1 MAQSSLYRHITDRSD
16 LVRLAVD
23 YALERQKWPDSQP
36 HWRQYLIDYTISL
49 WRLLEQHPGLSQELK
64 LMRPSPEKVIT
75 ALTKVALDLLSFGFT
90 AADANM
96 AVDLLAHVTLDS
108 MITEQI
114 FNSPGSANP
123 TVREDSVRA
132 WQHQDERLAHDTR
145 RTMEQSMF
153 DNLLARVELILDGLE
168 TRLNAPDN
176 SPVST
181 TASIS
186 GITDGHGVE
195 AVTEEIMALTG
206 VQQVRIKLN
215 AAGISTAVIS
225 STHPLSEQEIGEA
238 VAEAGYLLVSDN
250 A

>member
-1 MAQSSLYRHITDRSD
+1 M
-16 LVRLAVD
+16 
-23 YALERQKWPDSQP
+23 
-36 HWRQYLIDYTISL
+36 
-49 WRLLEQHPGLSQELK
+49 
-64 LMRPSPEKVIT
+64 
-75 ALTKVALDLLSFGFT
+75 
-90 AADANM
+90 
-96 AVDLLAHVTLDS
+96 
-108 MITEQI
+108 
-114 FNSPGSANP
+114 
-123 TVREDSVRA
+123 
-132 WQHQDERLAHDTR
+132 
-145 RTMEQSMF
+145 
-153 DNLLARVELILDGLE
+153 DGLE